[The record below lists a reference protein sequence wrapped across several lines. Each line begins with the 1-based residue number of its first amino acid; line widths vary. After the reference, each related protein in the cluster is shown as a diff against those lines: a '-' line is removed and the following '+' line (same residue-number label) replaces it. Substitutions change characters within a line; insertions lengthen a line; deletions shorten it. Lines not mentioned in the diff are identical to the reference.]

1 MNEKIRMKEKL
12 AYALGDVGC
21 NFVWTTVSMFLTLY
35 YTNNVGIAAGVVG
48 TIMLFT
54 RLFDGVTDLVFGSVL
69 DRTHTKMGKARPW
82 ILWSTP
88 MMAVGLILLFNV
100 PGGFS
105 MTGKT
110 VYAIITYVFVAA
122 IAYTIS
128 NLSYNA
134 LMSLI
139 TDDPA
144 ERASVSSVRFMAVF
158 IVGVVLA
165 SGTMPIVNALG
176 WTVTSLI
183 YAAVATVCF
192 IITVFG
198 TKERAVPVQEEAA
211 DAKMPVK
218 DGFKYLFRNRYF
230 YSIMLLFIAVYAKN
244 GISSGIGIYFMKYVM
259 GNENLMA
266 LFSISSTIPMLIGF
280 PMFPMFVRK
289 FGKWK
294 CLMAGIL
301 ITIFSFAMIMVN
313 PHSIPFVLVW
323 TVISSFGSIPLSA
336 GLFALVGD
344 GVVYGEWKNGV
355 RQDGLFNSV
364 VSFGMKVGTGLGTA
378 MIGWGLELGHFVGT
392 AEVQSAE
399 TVRAIT
405 MVAYGVPIICMVLAG
420 IFLWFSNIDKIYPQ
434 IEKDLETRRAQI
446 EA

>member
-1 MNEKIRMKEKL
+1 MKEKIKMKEKL

-54 RLFDGVTDLVFGSVL
+54 RLFDGVTDLIFGSIL

-82 ILWSTP
+82 ILRSVP
-88 MMAVGLILLFNV
+88 MMAIGLILVFNV
-100 PGGFS
+100 PGGLS
-105 MTGKT
+105 DNGKII
-110 VYAIITYVFVAA
+110 YAVITYVFVAA
-122 IAYTIS
+122 IAFTIS
-128 NLSYNA
+128 NLAYNA
-134 LMSLI
+134 LMSLM
-139 TDDPA
+139 TDDPE

-165 SGTMPIVNALG
+165 SGTMPLVNSLG
-176 WTVTSLI
+176 WTVTSII
-183 YAAVATVCF
+183 YAAVATACLL
-192 IITVFG
+192 ITVFG
-198 TKERAVPVQEEAA
+198 TKERAVYQNEAGEGE
-211 DAKMPVK
+211 KMPVK
-218 DGFKYLFRNRYF
+218 EGFRYLFKNRYF
-230 YSIMLLFIAVYAKN
+230 YSIMLLFVAAYAKT
-244 GISSGIGIYFMKYVM
+244 GISSGIGIYFMKYVL
-259 GNENLMA
+259 GNENLLA
-266 LFSISSTIPMLIGF
+266 LFSIVSTIPMLIGF

-294 CLMAGIL
+294 CLMAGVLVTIVSFLL
-301 ITIFSFAMIMVN
+301 IMLN
-313 PHSIPFVLVW
+313 PHNIPFVLAC

-378 MIGWGLELGHFVGT
+378 MIGWGLELGRFDGT
-392 AEVQSAE
+392 AAVQAPE
-399 TVRAIT
+399 TIRAIT
-405 MVAYGVPIICMVLAG
+405 FVAYGVPAICMVFAL
-420 IFLWFSNIDKIYPQ
+420 IFLMFSNIDKIYPQ
-434 IEKDLETRRAQI
+434 MEKDLAERRAK
-446 EA
+446 A